1 MASVRDLKKD
11 INYVLG
17 DIIEAVYIIED
28 SNQTEGSKEGS
39 AIIDKAIET
48 FDTLIAEVNQKDV
61 ADRKKHLNRCGF
73 PWRKK
78 QPIWLHVSIK
88 WDKLLLLS
96 LQHFF

>member
-61 ADRKKHLNRCGF
+61 ADRKKHL
-73 PWRKK
+73 K
-78 QPIWLHVSIK
+78 QVRV
-88 WDKLLLLS
+88 S
-96 LQHFF
+96 LQKEATDLVTRLNKLE

>member
-17 DIIEAVYIIED
+17 DIIEAVYIIEN

-61 ADRKKHLNRCGF
+61 ADRKKHF
-73 PWRKK
+73 K
-78 QPIWLHVSIK
+78 QVRA
-88 WDKLLLLS
+88 S
-96 LQHFF
+96 LQKEATDLVTRLNKMG